1 MHEYPPRTPI
11 GMARGSMLR
20 IEDGVGVEVRVLEGE
35 LWLTQEGSL
44 RDHMLLAGQ
53 SFRIDRPGLTI
64 AQAFKRS
71 LVGLSSPVPGVPAR
85 KLMSVVLPQRWPAA
99 G

>member
-1 MHEYPPRTPI
+1 MDECPPRTPI
-11 GMARGSMLR
+11 GMAKGSMLR
-20 IEDGVGVEVRVLEGE
+20 IEDGVGVQVRVLEGE
-35 LWLTQEGSL
+35 LWLTQEGSPS
-44 RDHMLLAGQ
+44 DHMLLAGQ

-71 LVGLSSPVPGVPAR
+71 LVGLSSPVPGMPAR
-85 KLMSVVLPQRWPAA
+85 KFLNVVLPQRRVPA

>member
-1 MHEYPPRTPI
+1 MDEF

-20 IEDGVGVEVRVLEGE
+20 IEDGVGVQVRVLEGE
-35 LWLTQEGSL
+35 VWLTQDGCP

-64 AQAFKRS
+64 AQAFKPS

-85 KLMSVVLPQRWPAA
+85 KFLSVVLPQRRAAA